1 MRMASESKPMM
12 EQRELGLRAAEVHR
26 LLDRYLVEVVEA
38 WSLCPWAY
46 NARTRGELHVEIH
59 WGAVGDLTAASEL
72 ARRGLAAPGARVV
85 MILFPELAG
94 GVRAIE
100 ALRNGIALRL
110 PEAGVAAFG
119 PHGAADLSSP
129 AKLVPLL
136 RRSPDPMLQ
145 LVPFTILDELRQ
157 QSQPVEPPARNAQ
170 ALALA
175 GHGAPPAP
183 SMIDGIARRN
193 HAVVA
198 LDSAAQLQRTIE
210 DIAKDRAASYPRAGI
225 RIAAG

>member
-1 MRMASESKPMM
+1 MTSEAKETMDQPAGDP
-12 EQRELGLRAAEVHR
+12 RIAEVHR

-46 NARTRGELHVEIH
+46 NARTHGELHVEIH
-59 WGAVGDLTAASEL
+59 WGATGELAAACEL

-85 MILFPELAG
+85 MLVFPELAG

-100 ALRNGIALRL
+100 ALRNGVALRL

-157 QSQPVEPPARNAQ
+157 QFQPMAPPARNAQ

-175 GHGAPPAP
+175 GHGAPPPP

-198 LDSAAQLQRTIE
+198 PDGAAQLQRALD
-210 DIAKDRAASYPRAGI
+210 DIARDRAVSYLRSGI
-225 RIAAG
+225 RIAGM

>member
-1 MRMASESKPMM
+1 MTSEAKQTMDQPAADP
-12 EQRELGLRAAEVHR
+12 RAAEVHR

-46 NARTRGELHVEIH
+46 NARTRGEVHVEIQ
-59 WGAVGDLTAASEL
+59 WGATGELAATCAL

-85 MILFPELAG
+85 MLVFPELAS

-100 ALRNGIALRL
+100 ALRDGVALRVAV
-110 PEAGVAAFG
+110 AGVAAFG
-119 PHGAADLSSP
+119 PHGAFDLSSP

-145 LVPFTILDELRQ
+145 LVPFSILDELRRQ
-157 QSQPVEPPARNAQ
+157 LQPIEPPARHAQ

-175 GHGAPPAP
+175 GHGAPPPP

-193 HAVVA
+193 HAVIA
-198 LDSAAQLQRTIE
+198 PDGAAQLQRTLA
-210 DIAKDRAASYPRAGI
+210 DLARDRAINYPRAGI
-225 RIAAG
+225 RIAGA

>member
-1 MRMASESKPMM
+1 MTSEAKQTRAQP
-12 EQRELGLRAAEVHR
+12 EGDPRAAEVHR

-46 NARTRGELHVEIH
+46 NARIHGELHVEIH
-59 WGAVGDLTAASEL
+59 WGATGELAAACEL

-85 MILFPELAG
+85 MLVFPELAG

-100 ALRNGIALRL
+100 ALRNGVAQRL

-119 PHGAADLSSP
+119 PHGAFDLSSP
-129 AKLVPLL
+129 AKVVPLL

-145 LVPFTILDELRQ
+145 LVPFTILDDLRQ
-157 QSQPVEPPARNAQ
+157 QFQPIEPPARNAQ

-175 GHGAPPAP
+175 GHGAPPPP

-198 LDSAAQLQRTIE
+198 PDGAAQLQRALG
-210 DIAKDRAASYPRAGI
+210 DIAQDRAASYPRAGI
-225 RIAAG
+225 RIAGA